1 MSFTMIDWVFSLI
14 IFAFAIVGIIKGFI
28 DNIFGKLALILGIF
42 IAILFYKNIAATLLK
57 DIKFPLA
64 ANIIAFLLIFVVVF
78 LIVKIIQMIVSK
90 VFEWS
95 ILKSLD
101 RTLGFFF
108 GLVEG
113 AVVICLIILLLDAQP
128 FINVNSLFDG
138 SFYYNLVSTFFTA
151 RKEAGLNV

>member
-1 MSFTMIDWVFSLI
+1 MSFTIIDWVFSLI
-14 IFAFAIVGIIKGFI
+14 ILAFAIGGIIKGFI
-28 DNIFGKLALILGIF
+28 DNIFGKLALVLGIF
-42 IAILFYKNIAATLLK
+42 IAILFYKNIAALLLK
-57 DIKFPLA
+57 DIKFPFA

-108 GLVEG
+108 GIVEG
-113 AVVICLIILLLDAQP
+113 AVVICLIILLLDEQP

-138 SFYYNLVSTFFTA
+138 SFYYNLVSTLLTA
-151 RKEAGLNV
+151 RKEAGINV

>member
-1 MSFTMIDWVFSLI
+1 MLPTIWNKYTKVEE
-14 IFAFAIVGIIKGFI
+14 IKSNPKNKI
-28 DNIFGKLALILGIF
+28 YLARIE
-42 IAILFYKNIAATLLK
+42 
-57 DIKFPLA
+57 P
-64 ANIIAFLLIFVVVF
+64 VV
-78 LIVKIIQMIVSK
+78 QMIVSK

>member
-64 ANIIAFLLIFVVVF
+64 ANIIAFLLIFVVF
-78 LIVKIIQMIVSK
+78 LK
-90 VFEWS
+90 
-95 ILKSLD
+95 
-101 RTLGFFF
+101 FF
-108 GLVEG
+108 L
-113 AVVICLIILLLDAQP
+113 LII
-128 FINVNSLFDG
+128 FKC
-138 SFYYNLVSTFFTA
+138 YRY
-151 RKEAGLNV
+151 